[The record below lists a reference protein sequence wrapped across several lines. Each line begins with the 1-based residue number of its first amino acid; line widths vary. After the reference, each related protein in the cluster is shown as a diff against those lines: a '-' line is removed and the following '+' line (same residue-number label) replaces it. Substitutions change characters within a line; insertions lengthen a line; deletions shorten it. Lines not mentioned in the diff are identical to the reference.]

1 MKIYQTD
8 KIKNLVLLGNSGS
21 GKTSIAEAMLFNG
34 GIIDRIGTVEAG
46 NTVSD
51 YNKIEQKTES
61 SIYSTILYT
70 EYKDNKINMID
81 APGADDFVGKAYT
94 AINPANVALMLI
106 NGQNGVEVGTEIHAR
121 ALELYEKPI
130 VFVVNQMDH
139 DKTNFE
145 NALSSIKESFG
156 AKVAQVQYP
165 INPGEDFDQ
174 IIDVITMKLYKYPVE
189 GGLPEI
195 LDIPEDEKAK
205 AAELHQELIEKAAE
219 NDDSLMELFFENDGL
234 SEDEMRS
241 GITRG
246 LVNRDLYPVFCT
258 SAKKNI
264 GVRRLMEFI
273 VNVVPRPNECSKRQD
288 IEGNIIPIDMK
299 QPTSIFVFKTSVE
312 EHVGEV
318 NYFKVITGELNEG
331 DDLINQTTQNK
342 ERLTQ
347 LFAIAGKKKEKVSKL
362 IAGDIGAAV
371 KLKQTKTSDTLNAPG
386 HNVKYNPVLGPSP
399 RHRTAIKAVNEG
411 DEEKLGEA
419 LNRMHEIDPS
429 IEVEYSKELK
439 QIIIHGQGEHHFKIL
454 TWHLENDFKIKTE
467 FIKPRIPYRE
477 TITKTAQANYKH
489 KKQSGGSG
497 QFGEVYMVIE
507 PYTEGMPDPTM
518 YKVGGKE
525 IKVSVKNK
533 EEHDLPWGGK
543 LIFISSIVGGSIDAR
558 FMPAIL
564 KGIMEKMEEGPLT
577 GSYARDIRVVV
588 YDGKMHAV
596 DSNEISFKLAGRHA
610 FSEAFKNA
618 APKILEPI
626 YNVEVMVPADYTGDV
641 MSDLQSRR
649 AIVQGMSSE
658 KGLEKISAK
667 VPLAEMYK
675 YSTSLSSV
683 SQGRAM
689 FHMEFSEY
697 APVPGDLQGD
707 LLKAYEAEQ
716 AEE

>member
-51 YNKIEQKTES
+51 YNKIEQETES

-94 AINPANVALMLI
+94 AINPSNVALMLI
-106 NGQNGVEVGTEIHAR
+106 NAQNGVQVGTEIHAR
-121 ALELYEKPI
+121 ALEQYDKPM
-130 VFVVNQMDH
+130 VFVINQMDH
-139 DKTNFE
+139 EKANFE
-145 NALSSIKESFG
+145 TALDSIKESFG

-165 INPGEDFDQ
+165 LNSGENFNG
-174 IIDVITMKLYKYPVE
+174 IIDVITMKYYKYPLD

-195 LDIPEDEKAK
+195 LDIPEEEKAK
-205 AAELHQELIEKAAE
+205 AADIQQELIEKAAE

-234 SEDEMRS
+234 SENEMRS
-241 GITRG
+241 GITKG
-246 LVNRDLYPVFCT
+246 LINRDLYPVFCT

-264 GVRRLMEFI
+264 GVRRLMEFV
-273 VNVVPRPNECSKRQD
+273 VNVVPRPNECHKRQD
-288 IEGNIIPIDMK
+288 TEGNIIPIDIK
-299 QPTSIFVFKTSVE
+299 QPASIFVFKTSVE
-312 EHVGEV
+312 EHVGEI
-318 NYFKVITGELNEG
+318 NFFKVITGEINEG
-331 DDLINQTTQNK
+331 DDLINQRTQNK

-347 LFAIAGKKKEKVSKL
+347 LYAVAGKKKEKVTKL
-362 IAGDIGAAV
+362 VAGDIGAAV
-371 KLKQTKTSDTLNAPG
+371 KLKNTKTSDTLNAAG
-386 HNVKYNPVLGPSP
+386 HGVVYNPVLGPTP
-399 RHRTAIKAVNEG
+399 RHRSAIRAINEG
-411 DEEKLGEA
+411 DDEKLGEA
-419 LNRMHEIDPS
+419 LNRMHDIDPS
-429 IEVEYSKELK
+429 IGVEYSKELK

-454 TWHLENDFKIKTE
+454 TWHLLNDFKVETE
-467 FIKPRIPYRE
+467 FINPKIPYRE
-477 TITKTAQANYKH
+477 TITKISQASYKH

-497 QFGEVYMVIE
+497 QFGEVHMVIE
-507 PYTEGMPDPTM
+507 PFHEGMEDPTM
-518 YKVGGKE
+518 YKIDGKE
-525 IKVSVKNK
+525 YKISVKNK

-558 FMPAIL
+558 FMPAIM
-564 KGIMEKMEEGPLT
+564 KGIMEKMEDGPLT

-618 APKILEPI
+618 GPKILEPI
-626 YNVEVMVPADYTGDV
+626 YNVEVFVPGDYMGDV
-641 MSDLQSRR
+641 MSDMQGRR

-658 KGLEKISAK
+658 RGMEKISVKA
-667 VPLAEMYK
+667 PLAEMHK
-675 YSTSLSSV
+675 YSTSLSSI

-697 APVPGDLQGD
+697 GPVPSDLQKD
-707 LLKAYEAEQ
+707 LLKAYEEEQ
-716 AEE
+716 EEE